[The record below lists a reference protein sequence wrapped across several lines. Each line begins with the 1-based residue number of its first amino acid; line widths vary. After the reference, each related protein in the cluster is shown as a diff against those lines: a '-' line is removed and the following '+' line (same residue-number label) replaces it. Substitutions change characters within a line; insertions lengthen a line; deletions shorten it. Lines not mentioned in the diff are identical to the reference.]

1 MRRWLVLAVA
11 MVAVTAFAVGAVV
24 SRGLVPCDVLET
36 QPSCFV
42 ALRAGPAEDVLG
54 LLDVVGVR
62 AYATT
67 GELLL
72 TTVAVDEDLDLREW
86 LAASVSDAVEAVP
99 REQLFPPDSDREEV
113 ADYNAALMTDSQLT
127 ATLAALDELGFD
139 VTGEGALVTAV
150 VEDAVTD
157 ELEVGDVITA
167 VDGRPVTDNRGV
179 VDAVQA
185 QQPGDR
191 LSLSVRRADDEQEV
205 EVVLGAAADDRS
217 RPYVGV
223 LLSTELSLPVDVEI
237 DAGVIGGP
245 SAGLMFALSIIEV
258 LDADDLTGGAVVAGT
273 GTLDRE
279 GAVGAIGGIRQKVLG
294 ATERQDGGRPA
305 TVFLVP
311 RDNLEEARGTPV
323 SRDVT
328 LVPVGTLDEALAAL
342 AALGEGREPL
352 GALALPGDASPAAQR

>member
-1 MRRWLVLAVA
+1 MRRWLVLAVV
-11 MVAVTAFAVGAVV
+11 MVALTAFAVGAVV

-36 QPSCFV
+36 QPACYV
-42 ALRAGPAEDVLG
+42 ALRPGPAEDVLG
-54 LLDVVGVR
+54 LLDVEGAR
-62 AYATT
+62 AYAAT

-72 TTVAVDEDLDLREW
+72 TTVAVDEDLDLRAW
-86 LAASVSDAVEAVP
+86 LSASVSDAVEAVP
-99 REQLFPPDSDREEV
+99 REQLFPADSDRDEV
-113 ADYNAALMTDSQLT
+113 AAYNAALMADSQLT

-139 VTGEGALVTAV
+139 VTGDGALVTAI

-185 QQPGDR
+185 RRPGET
-191 LSLSVRRADDEQEV
+191 LSLSVRRGDDEQQV

-223 LLSTELSLPVDVEI
+223 LLSTDLALPVDIEI

-245 SAGLMFALSIIEV
+245 SAGLMFALSIVEV
-258 LDADDLTGGAVVAGT
+258 LGADDLTGGAVVAGT
-273 GTLDRE
+273 GTLDRD
-279 GAVGAIGGIRQKVLG
+279 GVVGAIGGIRQKILG
-294 ATERQDGGRPA
+294 ATERQDGGRAA

-311 RDNLEEARGTPV
+311 RGNVDEAQGTPV

-352 GALALPGDASPAAQR
+352 GALALHAGTSPAAQG

>member
-1 MRRWLVLAVA
+1 MRRWLVLAVVMGA
-11 MVAVTAFAVGAVV
+11 LSAFAVGAVV
-24 SRGLVPCDVLET
+24 ARGLVPCDVLEA
-36 QPSCFV
+36 QPSCYV
-42 ALRAGPAEDVLG
+42 ALRAGPAEDVMG
-54 LLDVVGVR
+54 LLDVQGAP

-72 TTVAVDEDLDLREW
+72 TTVAVDEDLGLREW
-86 LAASVSDAVEAVP
+86 LAASMSAGVEAVP
-99 REQLFPPDSDREEV
+99 REQLFPVGRNRDEV
-113 ADYNAALMTDSQLT
+113 AEYNAALMADSQLT

-139 VTGEGALVTAV
+139 VTGEGALVAAV

-157 ELEVGDVITA
+157 QLEVGDVITA

-185 QQPGDR
+185 RRPGDR
-191 LSLSVRRADDEQEV
+191 MTLSVRRDDGEEQV
-205 EVVLGAAADDRS
+205 EIVLGAAADDRE

-223 LLSTELSLPVDVEI
+223 LLSTDLALPVDVQI

-245 SAGLMFALSIIEV
+245 SAGLMFALSIIEI
-258 LDADDLTGGAVVAGT
+258 LGADDLTGGAVVAGT
-273 GTLDRE
+273 GTLDRD
-279 GAVGAIGGIRQKVLG
+279 GVVGAIGGIRQKILG
-294 ATERQDGGRPA
+294 ATERQDGGRAA

-311 RDNLEEARGTPV
+311 SGNLEEAQGAPV

-342 AALGEGREPL
+342 AALTEGREPL
-352 GALALPGDASPAAQR
+352 GALALEGR